1 MCQFMQTRPNPVSPL
16 AQRRARRVWLA
27 LPILALLFAL
37 HAHAEGTLE
46 DLDRDNGLPDAQLGA
61 NVRNFQG
68 LRKTE
73 DTGRFTTFTRPGEK
87 MVFEGAEITGI
98 TYNFF
103 KDELYSIDID
113 VAGVTNVKKVLRYLE
128 THYGNDHTKETRTYA
143 KTAAELDIREW
154 VGRKAYCLLKSGTDL
169 KGAVLVFVNR
179 PKWDELEVP
188 RKEREKQSR
197 DMLKGSFTN
206 GDF

>member
-1 MCQFMQTRPNPVSPL
+1 M
-16 AQRRARRVWLA
+16 
-27 LPILALLFAL
+27 LPILALGLAL
-37 HAHAEGTLE
+37 HARADGNLE
-46 DLDRDNGLPDAQLGA
+46 DLDHDNGLPDAQLGA
-61 NVRNFQG
+61 NLRNFQG

-73 DTGRFTTFTRPGEK
+73 DTGRFLTFIRPGDK
-87 MVFEGAEITGI
+87 MVFEGAEISGI

-103 KDELYSIDID
+103 KEELYSIDID
-113 VAGVTNVKKVLRYLE
+113 VAGPNNVKKVLRYLE
-128 THYGNDHTKETRTYA
+128 THYGSDHTKETRTYA

-154 VGRKAYCLLKSGTDL
+154 VGRKAYCLYKSGSDF

-179 PKWDELEVP
+179 PKWDELEAP

-197 DMLKGSFTN
+197 DLLKGSFTN

>member
-1 MCQFMQTRPNPVSPL
+1 MRTHPNHVP
-16 AQRRARRVWLA
+16 RARRPRWGWLA
-27 LPILALLFAL
+27 LPAAVLLLTL
-37 HAHAEGTLE
+37 HAQAEGTLG

-61 NVRNFQG
+61 PLRSFQG

-73 DTGRFTTFTRPGEK
+73 DTGRFLTFIRPSDK
-87 MVFEGAEITGI
+87 KVFAGAEITGI

-103 KDELYSIDID
+103 KEELYSIDID
-113 VAGVTNVKKVLRYLE
+113 VADSANVKRILRYLE
-128 THYGNDHTKETRTYA
+128 DHYGGDRTKETRTYA

-154 VGRKAYCLLKSGTDL
+154 AGRRAYCLYKSASDF

-179 PKWDELEVP
+179 AKWDELEVP
-188 RKEREKQSR
+188 RREREKQSR
-197 DMLKGSFTN
+197 DLLKGSFTN

>member
-1 MCQFMQTRPNPVSPL
+1 M
-16 AQRRARRVWLA
+16 A
-27 LPILALLFAL
+27 LAL
-37 HAHAEGTLE
+37 HARADGTLE

-61 NVRNFQG
+61 NLRNFQG

-73 DTGRFTTFTRPGEK
+73 DTGRFLTFIRPGDK

-103 KDELYSIDID
+103 KEELYSIDID
-113 VAGVTNVKKVLRYLE
+113 VAGTNNVKKLLRYLE
-128 THYGNDHTKETRTYA
+128 THYGSDHTKETRTYA
-143 KTAAELDIREW
+143 KTATDLDIREW
-154 VGRKAYCLLKSGTDL
+154 SGRKAYCLLKSGSDL

-179 PKWDELEVP
+179 PKWDELQVP
-188 RKEREKQSR
+188 RKEREKQNR
-197 DMLKGSFTN
+197 DMLKGSFMN